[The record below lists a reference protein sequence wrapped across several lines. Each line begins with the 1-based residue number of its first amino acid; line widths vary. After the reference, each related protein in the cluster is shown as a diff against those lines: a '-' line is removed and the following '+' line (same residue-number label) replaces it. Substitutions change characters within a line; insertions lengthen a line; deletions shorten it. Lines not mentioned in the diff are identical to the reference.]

1 MVALSL
7 NPVMLFEV
15 RDMTETNNEDKGL
28 THVKPETVKHG
39 EVDGFGYCSWGQTR
53 DGRWYSINYFPKHPM
68 NERGFNAEIR
78 WRLAPR
84 EQAAFGIKS
93 DLINQL
99 AAIDAAE
106 RKADLAEYQRQGA
119 LDRDGKPIHL

>member
-1 MVALSL
+1 MIASLL

-15 RDMTETNNEDKGL
+15 RDMTETNNADKGL
-28 THVKPETVKHG
+28 TYVKPE
-39 EVDGFGYCSWGQTR
+39 
-53 DGRWYSINYFPKHPM
+53 
-68 NERGFNAEIR
+68 
-78 WRLAPR
+78 
-84 EQAAFGIKS
+84 S
-93 DLINQL
+93 DLIDEL

>member
-7 NPVMLFEV
+7 NPVILFEV
-15 RDMTETNNEDKGL
+15 RDMTETNNEDTGL
-28 THVKPETVKHG
+28 TYVKPETVKHG
-39 EVDGFGYCSWGQTR
+39 EVDRFGYCSWGQTR

-93 DLINQL
+93 DLIDQL
-99 AAIDAAE
+99 NAIDAAE
-106 RKADLAEYQRQGA
+106 AKADLAEYQRQGA

>member
-1 MVALSL
+1 MGYRAKCAKMKKLLKKVFLIKITFMIASLL

-15 RDMTETNNEDKGL
+15 RDMTETNNADKGL
-28 THVKPETVKHG
+28 TYVKPE
-39 EVDGFGYCSWGQTR
+39 
-53 DGRWYSINYFPKHPM
+53 
-68 NERGFNAEIR
+68 
-78 WRLAPR
+78 
-84 EQAAFGIKS
+84 S
-93 DLINQL
+93 DLIDEL